1 MNDRQLTKPGNL
13 EHTVQPVVCSASW
26 RVSLPSDTVGLTLF
40 RTASSLFL
48 GVPGSLGVFLVACL
62 SLSVKDSAFIAYS
75 GRERS
80 VSGTSCFGLF
90 TFLFKELPA
99 RCNASISEVSVI
111 RSVMSHF

>member
-75 GRERS
+75 GREGPHE
-80 VSGTSCFGLF
+80 SGQFRGDFLKLF
-90 TFLFKELPA
+90 
-99 RCNASISEVSVI
+99 
-111 RSVMSHF
+111 